1 MYFKIP
7 EEYIFMEKQ
16 GWLETQDIVY
26 ANDVENKYLWLNDM
40 EWFSLDRI
48 KKYINLAGDEEKF
61 IPFAHT
67 VSYDKWAWYIENNKN
82 ISVYYYIMMKMLFNI
97 MHLTL
102 QQDYFAKF

>member
-61 IPFAHT
+61 IPLRILLVMINGLGILKT
-67 VSYDKWAWYIENNKN
+67 IKIY
-82 ISVYYYIMMKMLFNI
+82 
-97 MHLTL
+97 
-102 QQDYFAKF
+102 Q